1 MQEIADEEMLEYDP
15 FSRDK
20 GGPKEG
26 QKIKVF
32 ACCHIFHI
40 RCLKNKYMNQFGQTP
55 DGKQN
60 VIKMFK
66 ANQEKLRCITCNLNN
81 LDIIEGK
88 DGVKKAGF

>member
-1 MQEIADEEMLEYDP
+1 MADEDMFEYDP
-15 FSRDK
+15 FSSDK

-55 DGKQN
+55 
-60 VIKMFK
+60 
-66 ANQEKLRCITCNLNN
+66 
-81 LDIIEGK
+81 EGK
-88 DGVKKAGF
+88 